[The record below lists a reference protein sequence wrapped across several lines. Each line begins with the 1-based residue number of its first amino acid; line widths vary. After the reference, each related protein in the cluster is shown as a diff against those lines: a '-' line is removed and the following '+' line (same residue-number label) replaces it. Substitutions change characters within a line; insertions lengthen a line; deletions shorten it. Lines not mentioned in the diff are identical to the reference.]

1 MIEGAIDAAMDRL
14 AKTGRARIRVIT
26 RDNRATELRLRNR
39 AAWISKPNARLLVV
53 RVEDGD
59 GYVDVDLMLD
69 GVERPVDELTE
80 PSVF

>member
-1 MIEGAIDAAMDRL
+1 MSQGAIEAALSRL
-14 AKTGRARIRVIT
+14 AKTGRAKIRVIT

-39 AAWISKPNARLLVV
+39 AAWISKPNAKLRVI

-69 GVERPVDELTE
+69 RAE
-80 PSVF
+80 